1 MTLTLQN
8 RMLAHTV
15 RDIAVSF
22 PGSGSGFATKAARR
36 REQQAQLLPFGK
48 ALKAFL
54 ERVTSLNAHP
64 DKAAAE
70 VNTNSTHKVL
80 QFVKALAQAT
90 NTYPP
95 AMAENIVFV
104 LRDPQT
110 GKPRTVRTLLRT
122 TGGDCSQ
129 AVGKS
134 MASLFAGAG
143 SPSLFYWDHGMWQ
156 LSNKA
161 ADEAVV
167 QDARAKAAAA
177 GVPSSE
183 PMTLEELEAVQA
195 KMAAKKQHG
204 VPTTPNDFLNE
215 AAPFTDA
222 AFRDVASTA
231 SDIDVVRQADGDGAS
246 SSHATAA
253 DARRASQDLQEVPAE
268 SSEADGNILAEDEAE
283 GNADLA
289 AVKAQIQ
296 KLEPLLAALAAV
308 PWIDP
313 GAEDGQRVPY
323 IKTAVLDEV
332 EGMGWDIRGG
342 VTRLWAGERDLT
354 DILAS
359 KDPGSKIALE
369 TVIRLAKLFEEDFGK
384 KTVSA

>member
-1 MTLTLQN
+1 
-8 RMLAHTV
+8 MLAQTV
-15 RDIAVSF
+15 TDIAVSF

-54 ERVTSLNAHP
+54 ERVTSPNAHP

-70 VNTNSTHKVL
+70 VNNNSTHKVL
-80 QFVKALAQAT
+80 QFVKTLAQAT
-90 NTYPP
+90 NAYPP

-143 SPSLFYWDHGMWQ
+143 SPSLFYWDPGMWQ
-156 LSNKA
+156 LSNKS

-177 GVPSSE
+177 D
-183 PMTLEELEAVQA
+183 LRELPAASPEA
-195 KMAAKKQHG
+195 
-204 VPTTPNDFLNE
+204 
-215 AAPFTDA
+215 
-222 AFRDVASTA
+222 S
-231 SDIDVVRQADGDGAS
+231 
-246 SSHATAA
+246 
-253 DARRASQDLQEVPAE
+253 
-268 SSEADGNILAEDEAE
+268 GNSLAEDEAE
-283 GNADLA
+283 GDAGLA

-342 VTRLWAGERDLT
+342 VTRIWAGDRDLA

-384 KTVSA
+384 KTVNV